1 MFQFINHKKFWSLF
15 SKEKKEDFDLTLR
28 DEIWILENLP

>member
-1 MFQFINHKKFWSLF
+1 MFQFINHKKSLF